1 MLDSLRSHGL
11 QPARLLCLWNFPG
24 KNTGVGCHFLLQG
37 IFPNQGLNPGLLHW
51 QVDSSPLVTWEAHSI
66 YYISPLEKE
75 IATYAS
81 ILAWETPWTE
91 ESDSRWSHRRVRRD
105 LATKQQ
111 QQSVSMSISTSD
123 FIPASLPTLM
133 SMFVPTSV
141 SLISAFQ
148 ISSSVPFFLDST
160 CVIR

>member
-1 MLDSLRSHGL
+1 MEFSRQEYWSRLPFPPPGDLPQPGIEPRSLALAGG
-11 QPARLLCLWNFPG
+11 FF
-24 KNTGVGCHFLLQG
+24 TTCHLG
-37 IFPNQGLNPGLLHW
+37 
-51 QVDSSPLVTWEAHSI
+51 SPF
-66 YYISPLEKE
+66 YISPLEKQ